1 MRPMTL
7 QEFYKRKELLME
19 ISFENLKDAVKEI
32 IESLA
37 TTQTADIRAL
47 FKVIDD
53 RTFAVRIVIEERGAE
68 K

>member
-1 MRPMTL
+1 
-7 QEFYKRKELLME
+7 ME